1 MTSESPAQRPTVRVG
16 VLLITGSRLLLVQQA
31 RGDEKYWLLP
41 GGGLAMG
48 ETLADC
54 ARRELRE
61 ELQLDIEPGHPLAL
75 VESVSPDQAA
85 YPKHVLHVVLA
96 ATASLD
102 SAALHSGP
110 IPTSDRAVLRA
121 QLVPGAELA
130 RLDLRPPI
138 ADFLGTCLE
147 QLPTHL
153 VYLGRRW

>member
-1 MTSESPAQRPTVRVG
+1 MSCSSPVD
-16 VLLITGSRLLLVQQA
+16 RLLLVQQA

-61 ELQLDIEPGHPLAL
+61 ELQLDIEPGQPLAL
-75 VESVSPDQAA
+75 VESVSPDQTA

-96 ATASLD
+96 ATLSLD
-102 SAALHSGP
+102 SAALRTADLCRRPIAPCCGRSSYPGP
-110 IPTSDRAVLRA
+110 SWPA
-121 QLVPGAELA
+121 
-130 RLDLRPPI
+130 LDLRPPI

-147 QLPTHL
+147 KLPTHL